1 MLINEAVICFIYFI
15 ILKYLRVLGLGLG
28 LRFGSGVRFKVK
40 TIELKKKLFIIKY
53 YKILAKLR

>member
-1 MLINEAVICFIYFI
+1 MGV
-15 ILKYLRVLGLGLG
+15 GSGLG